1 MLERQIEMHRTMKKL
16 ICRTQKWT
24 LGLGLCV
31 LAASGVI
38 ARAEAGGGK
47 SGLRQWL
54 EQDYMLGD
62 WGGLRTRLREEH
74 GVDFEFMYAATVPM
88 AVGGGLQSG
97 SVYEG
102 GLLMMLNVDT
112 AKLGAWENGSF
123 RASSLSMHSGD
134 EFALNYVGDLNKTSL
149 LDFPDT
155 FRLWELFYEH
165 KFFDGK
171 LSVKAG
177 QLDIGM
183 DFIVPEYYNSVGQ
196 LSFLNQTFFFPTMA
210 FNVYDQP
217 YFPVGNHA
225 LAATPY
231 AAPGVRVRYDI
242 CPSVYVQAGVYDGN
256 PDRGFS
262 GTDFDLRKEEGAL
275 SYFEVGFKHNQ
286 GKDATGL
293 PGNFKIGAWYHTD
306 DFYDMYEGTF
316 VAFDNYVAANGL
328 PLPPV
333 STGNATP
340 RQGNSGFY
348 ILVDHVLWR
357 EPGQTEP
364 TQQGLAGFFR
374 VAGAPR
380 NRNLAQVGIDGGLVY
395 KGLIPTRDWDTFGVA
410 LSYLEISDEL
420 RRAQA
425 DINAAFGA
433 FGPVL
438 PEADYEAVLEV
449 NYKAQVAAWC
459 AVDLSLQRVF
469 HPGGR
474 VVAEIPDAWAFIVQ
488 TTFRF

>member
-1 MLERQIEMHRTMKKL
+1 MKAKN
-16 ICRTQKWT
+16 CRTQKWIA
-24 LGLGLCV
+24 GLGLCV
-31 LAASGVI
+31 LAAGGLTV
-38 ARAEAGGGK
+38 RAEADEAK

-62 WGGLRTRLREEH
+62 WGGLRTKLRDEH
-74 GVDFEFMYAATVPM
+74 GVDFEFMYAATVPF

-112 AKLGAWENGSF
+112 AKLGAWENGTF

-134 EFALNYVGDLNKTSL
+134 AFSENYVGDLNKTSL

-165 KFFDGK
+165 KFFDGQ

-183 DFIVPEYYNSVGQ
+183 DFIVPEYYSSIGQ
-196 LSFLNQTFFFPTMA
+196 VNFLNQTFFFPTMA

-231 AAPGVRVRYDI
+231 AAPGVRVRFDF
-242 CPSVYVQAGVYDGN
+242 CPRFYLQAGVYDGN

-262 GTDFDLRKEEGAL
+262 GTDFELRSEEGAL
-275 SYFEVGFKHNQ
+275 SYFEIGFKHNQ
-286 GKDATGL
+286 AEGDTGL
-293 PGNFKIGAWYHTD
+293 PGNFKAGVWYHTD
-306 DFYDMYEGTF
+306 AFFDMYEGTF
-316 VAFDNYVAANGL
+316 VAFDNYVTANGL

-333 STGNATP
+333 STGSARTHH
-340 RQGNSGFY
+340 GNSGFY
-348 ILVDHVLWR
+348 LLADHVLWR
-357 EPGQTEP
+357 EQDADDRAR
-364 TQQGLAGFFR
+364 QGLVGFFR

-380 NRNLAQVGIDGGLVY
+380 DKNLAQIGIDGGLLY
-395 KGLIPTRDWDTFGVA
+395 KGLIPTRDWDTLGVA
-410 LSYLEISDEL
+410 FSYLEMSDDL

-425 DINAAFGA
+425 DINAAFGP

-474 VVAEIPDAWAFIVQ
+474 VVAEIPDAWVFILQ
-488 TTFRF
+488 TSFRF